1 MDNLSNLYLLL
12 QVPSFSRWPLEVR
25 FFCEDVYRKWQV
37 YGDAS
42 ISKVGSNVKVLLD
55 TKTPISQSAEPGAPL
70 HTIRSGGV
78 EGIDATYAP
87 LKQHLQKSM
96 ALLEEK
102 ATLQC
107 VLCTSSIEDTQ
118 RATVCPYDGCMATS
132 HLLCISNHF
141 LKMEKQKDLLVPTV
155 GQCPSCRRQTQWID
169 LVKEVSLRLRGQKE
183 VASLMKIRKRRATKI
198 KGPVTELA
206 KNSDIYCGSSDEEE
220 GLDDDEGMGAPY
232 EVDMND
238 KPRLYGTMAYAEFD
252 DEDLFSITSETSD
265 PSVYSPQK
273 GPSPSKY
280 RRQGLD
286 LIIEDSDWDDA
297 EILD

>member
-1 MDNLSNLYLLL
+1 M
-12 QVPSFSRWPLEVR
+12 
-25 FFCEDVYRKWQV
+25 

-42 ISKVGSNVKVLLD
+42 ISKVGSNIKVVLD
-55 TKTPISQSAEPGAPL
+55 AKTPISQSVEPGAPL

-87 LKQHLQKSM
+87 LKQHLQKSL

-102 ATLQC
+102 STLQC

-118 RATVCPYDGCMATS
+118 RATVCPHDSCIATS

-141 LKMEKQKDLLVPTV
+141 LKTEKQKDLLVPTV
-155 GQCPSCRRQTQWID
+155 GQCPNCRRQTQWID
-169 LVKEVSLRLRGQKE
+169 LVKEVSLRLRGGKE
-183 VASLMKIRKRRATKI
+183 VVSLMKIRKQRATK
-198 KGPVTELA
+198 KNGPVTELA
-206 KNSDIYCGSSDEEE
+206 KDSDVYYGSSDEEE
-220 GLDDDEGMGAPY
+220 ELDDDEVMGAPY

-238 KPRLYGTMAYAEFD
+238 EAHLYGTMAIAEFD
-252 DEDLFSITSETSD
+252 DEDLFSITSATSD

-273 GPSPSKY
+273 GPHPSKY
-280 RRQGLD
+280 PRQDLD